1 MNDDQIADYVRE
13 HTPEL
18 DPKDVIEFM
27 REHAKPTSEPGTPI
41 EWAVRLLRQ
50 RGENELGDGPPVER
64 VGGDPAVDRVADEL
78 RRRES

>member
-1 MNDDQIADYVRE
+1 MNEDHIAAHVHE

-18 DPKDVIEFM
+18 DPKEVIEFM
-27 REHAKPTSEPGTPI
+27 QEHAKPTSEPGTPI

-50 RGENELGDGPPVER
+50 RRESKLGDGPAVER
-64 VGGDPAVDRVADEL
+64 AGGDPAVDRVADEL